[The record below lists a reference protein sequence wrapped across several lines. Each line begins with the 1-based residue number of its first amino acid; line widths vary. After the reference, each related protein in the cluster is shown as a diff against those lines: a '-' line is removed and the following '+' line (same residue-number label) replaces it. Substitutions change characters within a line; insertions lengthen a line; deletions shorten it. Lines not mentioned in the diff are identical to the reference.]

1 MPDRSLSWIKD
12 IEFEDLLDKDAQLV
26 YENCGLDVFIT
37 LWEALP
43 SISIHVSS
51 KPLDRLRRRYIKKHF
66 NGSNV
71 KELCLR
77 LGCSERFFYDTLEKQ
92 SANVHANQEA
102 LF

>member
-1 MPDRSLSWIKD
+1 MPDKSLSWVRD
-12 IEFEDLLDKDAQLV
+12 IEVEDLLDNDAKLV
-26 YENCGLDVFIT
+26 FEHCGLEVFVA

-51 KPLDRLRRRYIKKHF
+51 KPLNRLRQRYIKKHF

-71 KELCLR
+71 KELCL
-77 LGCSERFFYDTLEKQ
+77 LLDCSERFFYDTLEQ
-92 SANVHANQEA
+92 QANRVHANQEK